1 MKKQLPTSAI
11 TDELAGA
18 SAFFQPQTEPASQSP
33 AVEPVETPL
42 KQPKK
47 QAVKNPAPIDSTDT
61 PMDDLLIP
69 RYRDTTVSAFVE
81 RVRKA
86 VKKVGKEAAVHRFT
100 PEEKRELAELIYK
113 YARRGQKTSENE
125 IARIGIN
132 WLVLDY
138 KEKGE
143 ESILAQ
149 VLEALNR

>member
-1 MKKQLPTSAI
+1 MKKQLPTHAI

-18 SAFFQPQTEPASQSP
+18 SAFFQSPEPAAQSP
-33 AVEPVETPL
+33 TVEPVETPL

-47 QAVKNPAPIDSTDT
+47 QAGKKPAPLDSTDT
-61 PMDDLLIP
+61 PMDESLIP
-69 RYRDTTVSAFVE
+69 RYHDTTVSAFVE

-100 PEEKRELAELIYK
+100 PEEKRELAEIIYK

-138 KEKGE
+138 KEQGE
-143 ESILAQ
+143 ASILAQ
-149 VLEALNR
+149 ILAALNS